1 MENYKSL
8 QAYQYFISGWVQT
21 IKHIHFPGG
30 VVFFAD
36 VRPSYR
42 TTEEP
47 YHPWVA
53 VAKSGKVVAGH
64 CTCMAGLGE
73 TCSHVA
79 AILYKVEAAV
89 RQGLTHTTP
98 TDLPC
103 QWNQNFTRNVKA
115 FKICD
120 IIFYSHKGKSP
131 IKSYTRNDMLPATSQ
146 EQSAF
151 LADLS
156 TESKKVVG
164 LSLFEEHQDAFVV
177 NEPPPVQRKLPSSL
191 LDLYVGNKTFSP
203 KELEIECDKV
213 IKNLK
218 YSESDLCY
226 IEEAT
231 RNQATSSTWYQQ
243 RAGRITGSIIH
254 SVLHTNETNPAKILM
269 DKICQK
275 KILSLNVTSLKW
287 GRDHEHE
294 ALLLFQE
301 ISTSDT
307 VNNIV
312 VLGDPETHTDFECK
326 DVGLCVHPE
335 HPRRGFRL
343 GQPCHA
349 T

>member
-1 MENYKSL
+1 M
-8 QAYQYFISGWVQT
+8 QT
-21 IKHIHFPGG
+21 IKHIPGG
-30 VVFFAD
+30 VVFSAD
-36 VRPSYR
+36 VTPSYR

-47 YHPWVA
+47 HHPWVA

-79 AILYKVEAAV
+79 AILCKVEAAV
-89 RQGLTHTTP
+89 RQELTHTTP
-98 TDLPC
+98 TNLPC
-103 QWNQNFTRNVKA
+103 EWNQNFTRNVKA
-115 FKICD
+115 SKICD
-120 IIFYSHKGKSP
+120 IIFYSDKGKST
-131 IKSYTRNDMLPATSQ
+131 IKSNTRNDMLPATSQ

-151 LADLS
+151 LAALS
-156 TESKKVVG
+156 SESKKVVG
-164 LSLFEEHQDAFVV
+164 LSLFEEHQDAFVL
-177 NEPPPVQRKLPSSL
+177 NEPPPVQHKLPSL

-231 RNQATSSTWYQQ
+231 RNQATSSNWYQQ

-254 SVLHTNETNPAKILM
+254 SVLHTDETNPAKSLIE
-269 DKICQK
+269 KICQK
-275 KILSLNVTSLKW
+275 KILSLNVPSLKW

-335 HPRRGFRL
+335 HPWLGASPDALVCCELRCRGS
-343 GQPCHA
+343 
-349 T
+349 